1 MKKIYLLLLFACFF
15 IGNAQINWRRSS
27 ATTNYPSWMGTG
39 NTERGMA
46 ALGDKMYVVSRN
58 GGAKI
63 KVINGVNG
71 NDLADVSDYTNV
83 SGGTFALS
91 DVEVSTNGAIL
102 ASNLTISTN
111 SDAFKIYK
119 WDSETAV
126 PSVYITYQNTDPAD
140 NLRLGD
146 CFTVTGDITG
156 NAVIMAGGQVA
167 GTSGAT
173 SVHKVVRWI
182 VTGGVLGAP
191 TVITLGAFGLSS
203 NNLVATPETISANPD
218 FFVNSTGRTVFK
230 CNANGTFTGDS
241 LTGVVALSSS
251 DTKYF
256 EVGLKKYIAAYTYGT
271 NAEFVRL
278 VDVTFG
284 IGAGSTVALTQTLG
298 AVSNSNGT
306 GGLGIKTIPD
316 LVDGTN
322 NTITIY
328 ALATNNGI
336 SGTTLINN
344 GAVVNLLLS
353 TKDYLEAHN
362 AAKVFPNPATNE
374 FNIVIDTN
382 LDSEAKAFVYDILG
396 RELKTVKI
404 KSNIQTI
411 SIEDLKV
418 GQYLVKVINGKNN
431 TTTKLLKK

>member
-1 MKKIYLLLLFACFF
+1 MKKIYLLLFFAISF

-39 NTERGMA
+39 NTERGMG
-46 ALGDKMYVVSRN
+46 ALGDKMYVVTRN
-58 GGAKI
+58 GGARI

-71 NDLADVSDYTNV
+71 NDLADVSDYTTV

-91 DVEVSTNGAIL
+91 DVEVSTNGSIL
-102 ASNLTISTN
+102 ACNLTTSSN

-126 PSVYITYQNTDPAD
+126 PSVYINYQNTDSAD
-140 NLRLGD
+140 NIRLGD
-146 CFTVTGDITG
+146 CFTVTGDITA
-156 NAVIMAGGQVA
+156 NAVIMAGGQVV

-173 SVHKVVRWI
+173 AVHKVVRWV
-182 VTGGVLGAP
+182 VTGGVLGEP
-191 TVITLGAFGLSS
+191 TVITLGSFGLNS

-218 FFVNSTGRTVFK
+218 FFVNSTGRTVYK
-230 CNANGTFTGDS
+230 CNANGSFTGET

-256 EVGLKKYIAAYTYGT
+256 EVGLRKYIAAYTYGN

-284 IGAGSTVALTQTLG
+284 IGSGTTVSLTPTLG
-298 AVSNSNGT
+298 AISNANGA

-322 NTITIY
+322 NTVTIY
-328 ALATNNGI
+328 ALGTNNGI

-344 GAVVNLLLS
+344 GTVVNLSLGN
-353 TKDYLEAHN
+353 TDFLEAHTT
-362 AAKVFPNPATNE
+362 AKVFPNPATNE

-382 LDSEAKAFVYDILG
+382 LDSEAKAFVFDILG
-396 RELKTVKI
+396 RKLKTVKL
-404 KSNIQTI
+404 KSSIQTV
-411 SIEDLKV
+411 SIDDLKV
-418 GQYLVKVINGKNN
+418 GQYLVKVVNGKNN
-431 TTTKLLKK
+431 STTKLVKK